1 MDLQIGSNLYRN
13 TDGTIEVE
21 GVPLMQVAQ
30 HSSTGALL
38 VSFALFDQT
47 GKMLVKL
54 VDSNITFNE
63 RRAYDVTKTPK
74 TVLLK
79 ETATGKVLLQ
89 VEAKA
94 PNVAIFSKGEF
105 LTMKGHTLEVS
116 AKEWRLDK
124 LKTSGVTQDQ
134 KGGSVSIG

>member
-30 HSSTGALL
+30 HPSTGALL

-74 TVLLK
+74 TVVLK
-79 ETATGKVLLQ
+79 ETASGKVLLQ
-89 VEAKA
+89 LEAKA
-94 PNVAIFSKGEF
+94 PDVVMFSKGEF
-105 LTMKGHTLEVS
+105 RTMKGHTLEVS
-116 AKEWRLDK
+116 EKEWKLDK
-124 LKTSGVTQDQ
+124 LKAGGVTQDQ
-134 KGGSVSIG
+134 KGGSVTIG

>member
-1 MDLQIGSNLYRN
+1 MDLEIGSNLYRN

-21 GVPLMQVAQ
+21 GVPLMQVSQ
-30 HSSTGALL
+30 HPSTGALL

-74 TVLLK
+74 TVVLK
-79 ETATGKVLLQ
+79 ETASGKVLLQ
-89 VEAKA
+89 LESKV
-94 PNVAIFSKGEF
+94 PNVVIFSKGEF
-105 LTMKGHTLEVS
+105 STMKGHTLEVS
-116 AKEWRLDK
+116 AKEWKLDK
-124 LKTSGVTQDQ
+124 LKTSGVTHDA
-134 KGGSVSIG
+134 KGGSITIG

>member
-30 HSSTGALL
+30 HPSTGALL

-63 RRAYDVTKTPK
+63 RRAYEVTKTPK
-74 TVLLK
+74 TVVLK
-79 ETATGKVLLQ
+79 ETASGKVLLQ
-89 VEAKA
+89 LEAKA
-94 PNVAIFSKGEF
+94 PDVVMFSKGEF
-105 LTMKGHTLEVS
+105 RTMKGHTLEVS
-116 AKEWRLDK
+116 EKEWKLDK
-124 LKTSGVTQDQ
+124 LKAGGVTQDQ
-134 KGGSVSIG
+134 KGGSVTIG